1 MAMVIEK
8 KLKTGE
14 LITGAT
20 MGWLGNPDAMKDY
33 MPASKVK
40 RFAITGFGTAYIMKD
55 GTPILVPVPIVD
67 GSCVLEGKLI
77 NGR

>member
-1 MAMVIEK
+1 
-8 KLKTGE
+8 
-14 LITGAT
+14 
-20 MGWLGNPDAMKDY
+20 